1 MPKLLVLTGITGSRV
16 GTRTVLSGRS
26 NTVGSN
32 AGCDLVIP
40 EQATAARHAEIRHV
54 LERWFIVPLDPNARV
69 FVNGEPVTSQGRLLE
84 EDLITFGN
92 ATFKV
97 SFTEEIEKKA
107 RTTASTS
114 SSKGVPQLG
123 EYLIRHNAIGQSQL
137 TQALQHQGELRQQGR
152 RVQIGDILYEM
163 GYISRLQLEQ
173 ALQDQRNDFF
183 ERFRD

>member
-16 GTRTVLSGRS
+16 GLRTMLSGRS

-40 EQATAARHAEIRHV
+40 EQTTAPRHAEIQHI
-54 LERWFIVPLDPNARV
+54 LERWFIVPLNPNARV

-84 EDLITFGN
+84 GDLITFGN

-97 SFTEEIEKKA
+97 SFMEEIERA
-107 RTTASTS
+107 VGTTASAS
-114 SSKGVPQLG
+114 SNKGVPQLG
-123 EYLIRHNAIGQSQL
+123 EYLVRRNAIDQGQL
-137 TQALQHQGELRQQGR
+137 TQALQRQGELRQQGR
-152 RVQIGDILYEM
+152 RVQIGDILYQM
-163 GYISRLQLEQ
+163 GYVSRSQLEQ
-173 ALQDQRNDFF
+173 ALQDQRSDFF